1 MNIVLYTPDFEPITV
16 VDMPMWLL
24 EAIERDG
31 AVKVA
36 VKRPLTQDFIERVA
50 VGSVEGPENVVI
62 RLAKLRWMDGTIK
75 PIYVTDSEVLALTL
89 KPEWL
94 PGQRLQVQNLESA
107 IGWLSG
113 HLKRLMKKYN
123 LDGNA

>member
-75 PIYVTDSEVLALTL
+75 PIYITDSEVLALTL

-107 IGWLSG
+107 ISWLSG

-123 LDGNA
+123 LDGNS

>member
-75 PIYVTDSEVLALTL
+75 PIYITDSEVLALTL

>member
-1 MNIVLYTPDFEPITV
+1 MNIILYTPDFEPITV

-94 PGQRLQVQNLESA
+94 PGQRLQVQNFESA

-113 HLKRLMKKYN
+113 HLKRLVKKYN

>member
-1 MNIVLYTPDFEPITV
+1 
-16 VDMPMWLL
+16 MWLL

-75 PIYVTDSEVLALTL
+75 PIYITDSEVLALTL

-107 IGWLSG
+107 ISWLSG

-123 LDGNA
+123 LDGNS

>member
-1 MNIVLYTPDFEPITV
+1 MNIILYTPDFEPITV

-75 PIYVTDSEVLALTL
+75 PIYITDSEVLALTL

-94 PGQRLQVQNLESA
+94 PGQRLQVQNFESA
-107 IGWLSG
+107 ISWLSG

-123 LDGNA
+123 LDGNS